1 MPKTTCPP
9 APAAGPLAGVRILSL
24 ALNLAGPAG
33 LLRLA
38 RMGARCTK
46 LEAPAP
52 TGFGTSD
59 PMGQYNPS
67 AYAEMH
73 AGITCQTVDLKSPE
87 GQARLH
93 ELLPDTDVLLT
104 AFRPAALKKLGLDR
118 ESLQARY
125 PRLGIVQVAGAGGER
140 ADQGGH
146 DLLYQAEAGL
156 LAGLQMPA
164 SLLAAMSCALLVS
177 EAVLQVLMRR
187 QQDGNGHFAEV
198 SLLEGAEWLAL
209 PCHWNMAV
217 PDSDLGGAHAGYRV
231 YACADGRVAIAALEP
246 HFIARLW
253 QRVQARQLSDRPHDG
268 VAAVSVRPGDTP
280 FDGLSASAEAAPIPD
295 IRADATH
302 TAIGQFF
309 AAHTRAELDALA
321 RAHDIP
327 LVTMP

>member
-1 MPKTTCPP
+1 MPKTTNPDHSP
-9 APAAGPLAGVRILSL
+9 APSAPLAGVRILSL

-33 LLRLA
+33 LMRLA

-52 TGFGTSD
+52 AGLDTSD
-59 PMGQYNPS
+59 PMAHYNPQ
-67 AYAEMH
+67 AYADMH
-73 AGITCQTVDLKSPE
+73 ADIRCLTVDLKSSE

-93 ELLPDTDVLLT
+93 ELLPDTDVLLS

-125 PRLGIVQVAGAGGER
+125 PRLCIVQVAGAGRER

-156 LAGLQMPA
+156 LSGLQMPT
-164 SLLAAMSCALLVS
+164 SLLAAMGCSILIP
-177 EAVLQVLMRR
+177 EAVLQVLMSR
-187 QQDGNGHFAEV
+187 QQDGLGHFAEV
-198 SLLEGAEWLAL
+198 SLLEAAQWLAL
-209 PCHWNMAV
+209 PCHWQMAM
-217 PDSDLGGAHAGYRV
+217 PDSDLGGAHAAYRV

-246 HFIARLW
+246 HFVDRLW
-253 QRVQARQLSDRPHDG
+253 QVVQTRKTDTRQDDAEPAGTRSPEA
-268 VAAVSVRPGDTP
+268 AAVSRATENRPAPDMRAADTH
-280 FDGLSASAEAAPIPD
+280 SAIS
-295 IRADATH
+295 H
-302 TAIGQFF
+302 FF
-309 AAHTRAELDALA
+309 AIHTRAELDALA